1 MLSKKLCSP
10 AFFYFFV
17 SILSFLIIYIQNTG
31 NSDKLF
37 CLGMYD
43 CPVENK
49 FYIYFFELVY
59 IFLWTFILNSLC
71 QKGYKDISWFLVLLP
86 YLFMFILIGIFMIK
100 TI

>member
-10 AFFYFFV
+10 AFFYFFI
-17 SILSFLIIYIQNTG
+17 SILSFLITYIQNIG

-43 CPVENK
+43 CHVENK
-49 FYIYFFELVY
+49 FYIYFFELIY
-59 IFLWTFILNSLC
+59 IFVWTFILNSLC
-71 QKGYKDISWFLVLLP
+71 QNGYKDISWFLVLLP